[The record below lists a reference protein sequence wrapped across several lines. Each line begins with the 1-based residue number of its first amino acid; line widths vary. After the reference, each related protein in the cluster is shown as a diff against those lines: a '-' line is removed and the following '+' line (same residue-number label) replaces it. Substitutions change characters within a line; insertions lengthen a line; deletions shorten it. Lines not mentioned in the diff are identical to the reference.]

1 MEIGIVGLGKMGLG
15 ISKRLIKNGHSVFG
29 YDSQWKNVD
38 YNSTGI
44 SGSNS
49 ITDLVDQLTSEPQK
63 VIWVMVPSGS
73 ATESTIKDL
82 STALNKG
89 DIIIDGGNS
98 YYKETIKRAIK
109 LKEFGISLL
118 DSGTS
123 GGVWGEEEGYC
134 LMIGG
139 DKKAYDHCKPLF
151 KSLAAGPSGSDYMGE
166 SGAGHF
172 VKMIHNGI
180 EYGMMQS
187 MAEGFEILHA
197 KNEFDLDLHKISSLW
212 RHGSVVRSWLLD
224 LMDSALSE
232 DSELSDV
239 APYVED
245 SGEGRWTILESI
257 DLDVPSHAITSSL
270 YSRFYSR
277 NEDSFGF
284 KVLASLRNQFG
295 GHNIKK
301 AK

>member
-38 YNSTGI
+38 YNSAGI

-49 ITDLVDQLTSEPQK
+49 TTDLVAKLTSEPQK

-82 STALNKG
+82 STAMNKG

-98 YYKETIKRAIK
+98 YYKETIKRALK

-139 DKKAYDHCKPLF
+139 DKKIYNYCKPLF
-151 KSLAAGPSGSDYMGE
+151 KSLAAGPLGSDYVGE

-197 KNEFDLDLHKISSLW
+197 KNEFNLDLHKISSLW

-232 DSELSDV
+232 DSELSGV